1 MKSAK
6 QTKIFHEAAPD
17 LLVQAQRNGGAAAGC
32 RPIMAC
38 QDNLDFM
45 RELPDQHMKLVV
57 TSPPYNI
64 GKDYE
69 AKTMGKPV
77 YDPTKPNGG
86 H

>member
-1 MKSAK
+1 M
-6 QTKIFHEAAPD
+6 D
-17 LLVQAQRNGGAAAGC
+17 QAHPNGGAAAGC

-45 RELPDQHMKLVV
+45 RDLPDQHMKLVV

-69 AKTMGKPV
+69 AKT
-77 YDPTKPNGG
+77 TRS
-86 H
+86 